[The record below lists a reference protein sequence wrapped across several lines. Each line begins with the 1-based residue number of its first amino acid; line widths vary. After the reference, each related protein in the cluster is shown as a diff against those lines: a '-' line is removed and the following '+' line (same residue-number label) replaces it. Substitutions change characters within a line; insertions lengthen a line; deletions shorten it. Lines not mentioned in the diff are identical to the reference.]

1 MSMYFI
7 DNINYSDFTVNAMDV
22 DELRK
27 SQRRH
32 KQAKKAA
39 TIGTNGGSSLTV
51 KLNQDLI
58 ASGASVSGSQDSDDD
73 EDDASTPSGDNADR
87 SLASTLGGSTESL
100 NAAGGKG
107 FLQTAL
113 DGPASKVV
121 EGLQ

>member
-1 MSMYFI
+1 
-7 DNINYSDFTVNAMDV
+7 MDV
-22 DELRK
+22 EELRK

-39 TIGTNGGSSLTV
+39 AGGNGSSSLTL
-51 KLNQDLI
+51 KLNQDLV

-73 EDDASTPSGDNADR
+73 DDDASTPSGDNADR

-100 NAAGGKG
+100 NAATGGKG

-113 DGPASKVV
+113 DGPASKAV
-121 EGLQ
+121 EGKGKSNTKMN